1 MQVKCA
7 VQALL
12 ALRYRQMCSDVAQ
25 GAPRV
30 VQALRS
36 CSKCAHDCEIAS
48 PPICFGL
55 LRAFARDVI
64 IGQRFM
70 YTS

>member
-12 ALRYRQMCSDVAQ
+12 ALRYRQMFSDVAQ

-36 CSKCAHDCEIAS
+36 KCAHDCETAS